1 VSRFYIG
8 VDIGGTEVKTALVDE
23 NDKAIFAKNI
33 PTESEKGYKYTIN
46 MIAKQVNE
54 LLELNKLSIS
64 SINSIGIGIPGLT
77 DGKSKVYKAPNI
89 SWIDIDI
96 SKEMDRHF
104 PNTKVYIA
112 NDACVAALA
121 EHHFGAIKGAR
132 NAVMITLGTG
142 VGGGVIINEKLYTGN
157 SGIASEIGHLIVG
170 ENFYN
175 CNCGNNGCLE
185 TYCSATAIIKHAQRL
200 FVDSPC
206 SKIID
211 MTDSRP
217 EKITAKII
225 FDAYKEND
233 LMAKIIVKRFVTY
246 LSIGIINLI
255 NVYDPEVF
263 ILGGGV
269 SKAYDLFIDEL
280 EKEVNDRLS
289 FKNAPRG
296 KIVRAKLGNDAG
308 AIGAAMLGLY
318 M

>member
-1 VSRFYIG
+1 MSKFYIG

-23 NDKAIFAKNI
+23 NDKAVFAQNI
-33 PTESEKGYKYTIN
+33 PTESEKGYVHTIN
-46 MIAKQVNE
+46 MIANQIKA
-54 LLELNKLSIS
+54 LLDDNKVSLSMV
-64 SINSIGIGIPGLT
+64 NSIGIGIPGLT
-77 DGKSKVYKAPNI
+77 DGKSKVYMAPNI
-89 SWIDIDI
+89 SWVDIDI
-96 SKEMDRHF
+96 KAEMDRHF
-104 PNTKVYIA
+104 PRTSVFIA
-112 NDACVAALA
+112 NDASVAALA
-121 EHHFGAIKGAR
+121 EHHFGAIKGAK

-142 VGGGVIINEKLYTGN
+142 VGGGVIINDKLYSGTN
-157 SGIASEIGHLIVG
+157 GIASEIGHLIVG

-185 TYCSATAIIKHAQRL
+185 TYCSATAIIKYAQRL

-206 SKIID
+206 SKIIE
-211 MTDSRP
+211 MTDSKP
-217 EKITAKII
+217 ENITAKLI
-225 FDAYKEND
+225 FDAYKEKD

-246 LSIGIINLI
+246 LSIGIINLM

-263 ILGGGV
+263 VIGGGV

-280 EKEVNDRLS
+280 EKEVDERLT

-296 KIVRAKLGNDAG
+296 KIVKAKLGNDAG